1 MHFRELKVWQKAKE
15 LAVAVYGSTKEG
27 ALARDFGLRD
37 QMQRAS
43 VSVASNI
50 AEGYTRESDKDRCHF
65 LVMAKGS
72 AAELQTQLEI
82 AKDVGLLRPEV
93 AEALDRQCEEVA
105 RMLFGLIKTIRE
117 GAKS

>member
-1 MHFRELKVWQKAKE
+1 MHFRELKVWQKAKF
-15 LAVAVYGSTKEG
+15 LAVDLYAATKDG
-27 ALARDFGLRD
+27 LLARDYALRD

-72 AAELQTQLEI
+72 CAELQTQIEI
-82 AKDVGLLRPEV
+82 AKEAGLLAAAISQR
-93 AEALDRQCEEVA
+93 LDEQCEEVS
-105 RMLFGLIKTIRE
+105 RMIAGLIKTIR
-117 GAKS
+117 AKS